1 MKICQYFCKMNKIL
15 LHVIGLT
22 YSHSQ
27 SGAYALILGEKN
39 SKRRLPIIIGSTE
52 AQSIALA
59 LENFENPRPLTH
71 DLIKNISDIYNIQL
85 KEIIINNFKEGLFY
99 SELHTM
105 RDGEESIIDS
115 RTSDAVA
122 IALRFNAPIYTYPKI
137 IDEAG
142 IIMDDIESE
151 NTGNYEIDI
160 ESDFERYS
168 IKELEELLNEAIEE
182 EDYEKASKLRD
193 EINYRKK

>member
-1 MKICQYFCKMNKIL
+1 MNKIL

-27 SGAYALILGEKN
+27 SGAYALILGEKD

-85 KEIIINNFKEGLFY
+85 KEIIINNFKE
-99 SELHTM
+99 
-105 RDGEESIIDS
+105 EERII
-115 RTSDAVA
+115 
-122 IALRFNAPIYTYPKI
+122 
-137 IDEAG
+137 
-142 IIMDDIESE
+142 
-151 NTGNYEIDI
+151 
-160 ESDFERYS
+160 
-168 IKELEELLNEAIEE
+168 IKDN
-182 EDYEKASKLRD
+182 
-193 EINYRKK
+193 